1 MIHPLI
7 WISYLGLS
15 LQNIF
20 IIWGCN
26 EKTSISFSFFSVIN
40 VILWY
45 PCVNKLT
52 NVSRS
57 VLDLFK
63 INNNFATTECKNA
76 LFLSL
81 SFLAFSVTLNNFLVV
96 RYMIDVLTYSPNI
109 SMQSTNYS
117 IISTFIVLYFIFI
130 FIPKKVWLFP
140 LTTDIYPNCFFISFM
155 ISNITSG
162 FLWYN
167 LLSSTYQEMLHCVP
181 SINLSATH
189 LS

>member
-7 WISYLGLS
+7 WISYLGLL

-20 IIWGCN
+20 ILWGCN

-52 NVSRS
+52 NVSIS

-81 SFLAFSVTLNNFLVV
+81 SFFGIFRNFEQFLGCQIYDW
-96 RYMIDVLTYSPNI
+96 RTDVLTKHFYAIYQLFDHIDFYRVILYLYIHSQEGMIVSSHNRYL
-109 SMQSTNYS
+109 SKLFLH
-117 IISTFIVLYFIFI
+117 FIYDIQYHLWIFM
-130 FIPKKVWLFP
+130 V
-140 LTTDIYPNCFFISFM
+140 
-155 ISNITSG
+155 
-162 FLWYN
+162 
-167 LLSSTYQEMLHCVP
+167 
-181 SINLSATH
+181 
-189 LS
+189 